1 MQQHNQSHCVPDML
15 LFQKILLRYFY
26 TIFQNYSIFFYKK
39 QESNSEKWD
48 GTESQEVISDYE
60 RLYGCDFDVATRK
73 FENELYG
80 VWQVKEFVGWEGSG
94 RYQWDGFY
102 GDILIFCENAW
113 ISNGTP
119 WYKPVYACYS
129 AGMSELASEKFLNI
143 TWVDSRYDDQDGI
156 LAVAVCTERNR
167 KFGAVLD
174 GETFLF
180 ILTDDAIVMEKNGSY
195 WELEKV
201 GEVEMNSTFSNVS
214 ITQQSRLG
222 ECETVGS
229 RGRRYTEDI
238 NW

>member
-1 MQQHNQSHCVPDML
+1 MISVMEQTENRNIRGLVKKR
-15 LFQKILLRYFY
+15 LFCAAIALFFVCLAIL
-26 TIFQNYSIFFYKK
+26 FFYKK

-156 LAVAVCTERNR
+156 LVAAVCTERNR
-167 KFGAVLD
+167 KFGAALD

-201 GEVEMNSTFSNVS
+201 GEVEMNSTFSNEWDDLTRDFFNEVEP
-214 ITQQSRLG
+214 R
-222 ECETVGS
+222 
-229 RGRRYTEDI
+229 
-238 NW
+238 